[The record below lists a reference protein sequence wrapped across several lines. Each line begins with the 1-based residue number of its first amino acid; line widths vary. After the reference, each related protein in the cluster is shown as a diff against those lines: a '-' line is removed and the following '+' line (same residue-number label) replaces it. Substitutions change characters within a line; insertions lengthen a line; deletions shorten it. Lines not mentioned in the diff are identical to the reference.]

1 MQALRAQGHSDPA
14 GPAWG
19 VSPGTDWDFPGN
31 LAKEKLVS
39 DAIRHADASQIRDRI
54 TSLEP
59 SWDDRQPFTRL
70 LRAVFWPESTR
81 ETIGVMS
88 LTFHICRRDML

>member
-1 MQALRAQGHSDPA
+1 MRKDTATRPVRR
-14 GPAWG
+14 G
-19 VSPGTDWDFPGN
+19 VFPGEQAGTFQAIW
-31 LAKEKLVS
+31 LRRKVVL
-39 DAIRHADASQIRDRI
+39 DAMRQADASQIRDRT

-59 SWDDRQPFTRL
+59 SGDERQPFTRL
-70 LRAVFWPESTR
+70 LRAVFRPESTR